1 MEWWWRLEETYNDV
15 DYIGCEDDYDDVD
28 YIGCEDDEDDDDDDD
43 DDGSYTGCVSSL
55 SR

>member
-1 MEWWWRLEETYNDV
+1 MEWWWRLEENYNDV
-15 DYIGCEDDYDDVD
+15 DYIGCEDDDDDVD
-28 YIGCEDDEDDDDDDD
+28 YIGCGDDDD